1 MNVFKLLGLAGLATA
16 ASAALAGPKVTN
28 VRMVQDQTSGKVTI
42 SYHLDKPAVVTVDVV
57 TNALQGA
64 GASIGPV
71 NLLDMTG
78 DAFRR
83 VDAGD
88 RTIVWKPSKSAIGAA
103 GFVSDGAS
111 VRARVTAWSTNCPP
125 DYLVVDLTSQ
135 AADKYA
141 NARFYPSADYLLGGL
156 TNAAAYRESKLVLK
170 KVPAAGVEWRMGSP
184 SFALN
189 RSSGDYARTVVLSRD
204 YYIGVF
210 EMTRQQCINGCG
222 YMSTADRDKYA
233 TLDEWKGAPVPSLSW
248 ASLRGA
254 SDGRTTSAAPTVGSY
269 LGKLRSKTGG
279 IAFDLPTSAQW
290 EFACRG
296 GTATATPNGDYLN
309 FTFCYANGTSGPASA
324 ETKAKLNEIAW
335 TIYNGT
341 NVVNGA
347 KVLVTHPVGRLR
359 PNAFG
364 LYDMLGNAHELVID
378 YRGTLDELN
387 AAFGGKGFD
396 EPIVD
401 PCLTTAG
408 ATAERI
414 RRGGAVGESSWL
426 STQSFVTSLTAAED
440 KYWSGFRVVCPVGL

>member
-1 MNVFKLLGLAGLATA
+1 MNVFKLLGLAGLVTA

-28 VRMVQDQTSGKVTI
+28 VRMVQDQSSGKVTI
-42 SYHLDKPAVVTVDVV
+42 TYHLDKPAVVTVDVF

-64 GASIGPV
+64 GATIGPE
-71 NLLDMTG
+71 NLVDMAG

-88 RTIVWKPSKSAIGAA
+88 RTIVWKPRKSAIGAA

-111 VRARVTAWSTNCPP
+111 VRAAVTAWSTNCPP

-170 KVPAAGVEWRMGSP
+170 KVPAAGVEWRMGAP
-184 SFALN
+184 SFAVN
-189 RSSGDYARTVVLSRD
+189 RNSGDYARTVVLSRD

-210 EMTRQQCINGCG
+210 EMTRQQCINGFG
-222 YMSTADRDKYA
+222 WSSTAEQEKYA
-233 TLDEWKGAPVPSLSW
+233 TLEEWKGAPVPSISW

-254 SDGRTTSAAPTVGSY
+254 SDGTTTPAAPTSGSY

-296 GTATATPNGDYLN
+296 GTVTATPNADFLN
-309 FTFCYANGTSGPASA
+309 YTFCLVDNSKDQATPA
-324 ETKAKLNEIAW
+324 TQAKLNEIAW
-335 TIYNGT
+335 TIFNGT
-341 NVVNGA
+341 NEVKGA
-347 KVLVTHPVGRLR
+347 KVLVTHPVGRLP

-378 YRGTLDELN
+378 YFGTVDTLD
-387 AAFGGKGFD
+387 AAFGSKGFD

-401 PCLTTAG
+401 PCM
-408 ATAERI
+408 ATVGTKAERI
-414 RRGGAVGESSWL
+414 RRGGAVSEISWM
-426 STQSFVTSLTAAED
+426 SAQSFITGLSAPED
-440 KYWSGFRVVCPVGL
+440 KAWSGFRVVCPVGL